1 MYNDKAEVFYET
13 HKYSKAILNLNKTI
27 ELLKTNGHD
36 DELLEKWNDKLVQ
49 WQNVNKILH

>member
-1 MYNDKAEVFYET
+1 MEI
-13 HKYSKAILNLNKTI
+13 KYGEKEILEFDINNK
-27 ELLKTNGHD
+27 ENFWSNEH